1 MGFRAVLLD
10 YRGTL
15 VPAPTYRGLVVGA
28 LTSLGRPAG
37 PAEVA
42 AVLARL
48 RAGDASR
55 TDAPDVDADA
65 GRHRAAYDH
74 WFRTAGIDDDLA
86 AALYAVDS
94 DVGAAPFAHDAGE
107 ALAALAEAGVAI
119 GVVSDIHVDLRP
131 AFAAQPAPGG
141 GSLADLVGAWALS
154 FEVGAAKPDARIFR
168 AALDGLGV
176 AAADALMV
184 GDRGAWDGAAAE
196 HGMTALVL
204 PPLTSPDERRLR
216 RVLDLALPR

>member
-15 VPAPTYRGLVVGA
+15 VPAPTYRGLVRGA
-28 LTSLGRPAG
+28 LIRLGRAAG
-37 PAEVA
+37 PADVE
-42 AVLARL
+42 AVLGLL
-48 RAGDASR
+48 RAGD
-55 TDAPDVDADA
+55 TTLTLAPDVDADA
-65 GRHRAAYDH
+65 GRHRAAYEH
-74 WFRTAGIDDDLA
+74 WFRTAGVDDELA
-86 AALYAVDS
+86 AALYAVES
-94 DVGAAPFAHDAGE
+94 DVVAAPFAVDA
-107 ALAALAEAGVAI
+107 ADVLAALSAAGVAI

-154 FEVGAAKPDARIFR
+154 YEVGAAKPDPRIFG

-176 AAADALMV
+176 DAADALMV

-196 HGMTALVL
+196 LGTTALVL
-204 PPLTSPDERRLR
+204 PPLTSADQRRLHV
-216 RVLDLALPR
+216 VLDLVLPR

>member
-1 MGFRAVLLD
+1 VGFRAVLLD

-15 VPAPTYRGLVVGA
+15 VPAPTYRGLVRDGLVR
-28 LTSLGRPAG
+28 LGRSAG
-37 PAEVA
+37 PADVD
-42 AVLARL
+42 AVLDLL
-48 RAGDASR
+48 RAGDATLAR
-55 TDAPDVDADA
+55 APDVDADA
-65 GRHRAAYDH
+65 GRHRAAHEH

-86 AALYAVDS
+86 AALYAAES
-94 DVGAAPFAHDAGE
+94 DVLAAPFAVDA
-107 ALAALAEAGVAI
+107 ADVLAALAGAGVAI

-141 GSLADLVGAWALS
+141 GSLADLIGAWALS
-154 FEVGAAKPDARIFR
+154 CEVGAAKPDPRIFR

-176 AAADALMV
+176 DAADALMV
-184 GDRGAWDGAAAE
+184 GDRGAWDGAAAA

-204 PPLTSPDERRLR
+204 PPLTTPGERRLH

>member
-15 VPAPTYRGLVVGA
+15 VPAPTYLNLVRGGLIR
-28 LTSLGRPAG
+28 LGRPAE
-37 PAEVA
+37 PADVE
-42 AVLARL
+42 AVLGLL
-48 RAGDASR
+48 RAGDATLTR
-55 TDAPDVDADA
+55 APDVDADA
-65 GRHRAAYDH
+65 SRHRAAYAH
-74 WFRTAGIDDDLA
+74 WFRTAGVDDDLA
-86 AALYAVDS
+86 AALYAVES
-94 DVGAAPFAHDAGE
+94 DVVAAPFAVDAAE
-107 ALAALAEAGVAI
+107 VLAALAAARVAI

-154 FEVGAAKPDARIFR
+154 YEVGAAKPDPRIFR
-168 AALDGLGV
+168 AALDALGV
-176 AAADALMV
+176 GAADTLMV

-196 HGMTALVL
+196 LGMTALVL
-204 PPLTSPDERRLR
+204 PPLVRPDDRRLH